1 MSLVNDMLRD
11 LDQRRKDS
19 EPSSAPIKLTPANE
33 IPSPPTKNRWLF
45 TTIALVIVAAGL
57 IYVWFDANS
66 NRGQQTLNIRP
77 EVAQNDRAIE
87 NNDTIPPPVIES
99 EQQPQSELEEI
110 EAPLTS
116 EVVVENTESQV
127 VESETR
133 GEESPTV
140 QYFEEAEAPTQI
152 AEQAL
157 SESTQETDES
167 LQNEIQQSEGLS
179 EQVIV
184 DVINVEPEEPVKDV
198 AELSAEERDTIA
210 VQDALQLIADNRVVD
225 AYAHLEQ
232 HVLNNRYAHQSRE
245 TYAKLLMSQGE
256 LSAALALVDSGLE
269 LAPNHSGYKK
279 VKARILVSVGQISE
293 AVELLLTRA
302 PEVAVD
308 PEYHD
313 LLATSQLLSS
323 DFAGALVSYTTLV
336 QHDQNEGKYWY
347 GFAASQ
353 DSLGNTNAAAQ
364 AYSQAMQY
372 ANLSANLRRR
382 SQERLS
388 VLSQ

>member
-1 MSLVNDMLRD
+1 
-11 LDQRRKDS
+11 
-19 EPSSAPIKLTPANE
+19 
-33 IPSPPTKNRWLF
+33 
-45 TTIALVIVAAGL
+45 
-57 IYVWFDANS
+57 
-66 NRGQQTLNIRP
+66 
-77 EVAQNDRAIE
+77 
-87 NNDTIPPPVIES
+87 
-99 EQQPQSELEEI
+99 
-110 EAPLTS
+110 
-116 EVVVENTESQV
+116 
-127 VESETR
+127 
-133 GEESPTV
+133 
-140 QYFEEAEAPTQI
+140 
-152 AEQAL
+152 
-157 SESTQETDES
+157 
-167 LQNEIQQSEGLS
+167 
-179 EQVIV
+179 
-184 DVINVEPEEPVKDV
+184 
-198 AELSAEERDTIA
+198 
-210 VQDALQLIADNRVVD
+210 
-225 AYAHLEQ
+225 
-232 HVLNNRYAHQSRE
+232 
-245 TYAKLLMSQGE
+245 MSQGE